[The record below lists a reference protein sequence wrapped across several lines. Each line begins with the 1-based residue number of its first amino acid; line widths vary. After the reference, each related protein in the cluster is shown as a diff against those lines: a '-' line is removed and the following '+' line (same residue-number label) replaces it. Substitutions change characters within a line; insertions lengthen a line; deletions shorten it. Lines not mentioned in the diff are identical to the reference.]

1 MSRRGRLLA
10 AAGLVALLALAGG
23 VDRVGGQ
30 GGPPSA
36 DALPAIARTL
46 AAAVLLFSLS
56 GYALARTILPTR
68 LRADMWLF
76 VLPLGAVSSALAL
89 TLLGFLAV
97 PFPAG
102 LAAVLAA
109 GAGSAVHVRRRLGPE
124 PATGTPE
131 ARRTLRWAAL
141 LAALIVAVAVTP
153 LLRADSFA
161 TVTGNNGDAHL
172 ATGAAV
178 LLQHTYPSG
187 TDIALPV
194 DRMPGAWRSK
204 YPIYYSLAA
213 ASTLSGLDPPEAFV
227 AFGALLL
234 VLTGAGFFL
243 LARHML
249 GAAPEAAI
257 VSMAMV
263 GLAQHTLHLALEPF
277 YNQLWGTLALPFT
290 LLGAWLYLTEPGRG
304 MLALSLPFLVVGSL
318 AYPLLAPFTLAFIAV
333 AALLVWRD
341 REPGDRPGWLS
352 ALRLPRGRRWM
363 ALGVV
368 LAAVTV
374 PVLVVLSL
382 SAAEKVVDGVAAA
395 LPGGDL
401 GPWSGEALGF
411 LSLARAVGVSVV
423 PVLAPVLLGAAIFGL
438 WRRPRHVAVPLALT
452 TGGLLLAAAY
462 LRLRTGG
469 ELFVFKALGFG
480 GVMVLGLAGVGLAEA
495 ARAVGP
501 RGRVPGVAAAALV
514 LAVVVLGAREE
525 VADTAPHLTRELV
538 ELRDWSDELPGGA
551 SVRVD
556 IAAVG
561 KQQWAWYMLA
571 DRPVTAAAPLLGFF
585 PYAPKG
591 RKADYLI
598 VDRHTGRPPDAAGRA
613 LRVNDAYVLFR
624 MRPGVPGPDV
634 ASRRMIDPFVYSDR
648 YRPGSGL

>member
-1 MSRRGRLLA
+1 MSRRNRLLA
-10 AAGLVALLALAGG
+10 AAGLIALLALAGG

-30 GGPPSA
+30 GGLPNP

-46 AAAVLLFSLS
+46 AAAGALFSLS
-56 GYALARTILPTR
+56 GYALARWLLPPR
-68 LRADMWLF
+68 LRADLWLF
-76 VLPLGAVSSALAL
+76 VLPLGAFSSSLAL

-97 PFPAG
+97 PFPAA
-102 LAAVLAA
+102 LAAVLLA
-109 GAGSAVHVRRRLGPE
+109 GAGSAAYARRRLGPE
-124 PATGTPE
+124 PATGTPD
-131 ARRTLRWAAL
+131 ARRAWRCAAL
-141 LAALIVAVAVTP
+141 VAAVILAVAVTP

-172 ATGAAV
+172 AAGAAV
-178 LLQHTYPSG
+178 LLQHAYPSG
-187 TDIALPV
+187 TDTALPV

-213 ASTLSGLDPPEAFV
+213 VSTLSGLDPPEAFV
-227 AFGALLL
+227 AFGALLV
-234 VLTGAGFFL
+234 VLTGVGFFL

-257 VSMAMV
+257 ASMAMV

-290 LLGAWLYLTEPGRG
+290 LLGAWLYLTDPGRG
-304 MLALSLPFLVVGSL
+304 TLALSVPFLVVGSL

-333 AALLVWRD
+333 AAVLVWRG
-341 REPGDRPGWLS
+341 REPGDRPGWVS
-352 ALRLPRGRRWM
+352 ALRLPRGRRWL
-363 ALGVV
+363 ALAVL
-368 LAAVTV
+368 LAAVAA

-401 GPWSGEALGF
+401 GPWSGDGLGF
-411 LSLARAVGVSVV
+411 LSLARAVGVSVI
-423 PVLAPVLLGAAIFGL
+423 PVLAPVLLAAAILAL
-438 WRRPRHVAVPLALT
+438 WRRPRAVAVPLALT
-452 TGGLLLAAAY
+452 TGGLLLAAGY

-480 GVMVLGLAGVGLAEA
+480 GVMVLGLAGVGLVEA
-495 ARAVGP
+495 AQMAGRRARLP
-501 RGRVPGVAAAALV
+501 AAVAVALV
-514 LAVVVLGAREE
+514 LAVIVLGARDE

-538 ELRDWSDELPGGA
+538 ELRDWSGELPAGA

-556 IAAVG
+556 IAAYG

-598 VDRHTGRPPDAAGRA
+598 VDRHTGRPRDAAGPA
-613 LRVNDAYVLFR
+613 LRFNDAYMLFR
-624 MRPGVPGPDV
+624 MRPDVPGPDV
-634 ASRRMIDPFVYSDR
+634 ASRRMIDPFVFGDR
-648 YRPGSGL
+648 FRPGGGL